1 MASFFFNNYRSA
13 YRRTLLQIQIIFT
26 TMEIEQLKQTIQ
38 AKGFKVEHYESPMQ
52 FNIIVQTKTGDH
64 CFGEIF
70 TGCNVND
77 RITIKNRACE
87 KLKEL
92 IKQN

>member
-1 MASFFFNNYRSA
+1 MVAD
-13 YRRTLLQIQIIFT
+13 
-26 TMEIEQLKQTIQ
+26 IEQLKQTIQ
-38 AKGFKVEHYESPMQ
+38 AKGFKVEHYESPVQ

-70 TGCNVND
+70 TGCNVNE
-77 RITIKNRACE
+77 RITIKNRACQ

>member
-1 MASFFFNNYRSA
+1 MG
-13 YRRTLLQIQIIFT
+13 
-26 TMEIEQLKQTIQ
+26 IEELKIEVQK
-38 AKGFKVEHYESPMQ
+38 KGFNVEHYESPVQ
-52 FNIIVQTKTGDH
+52 FNIIVKTKTGEH

-70 TGCNVND
+70 TGCNINE

>member
-1 MASFFFNNYRSA
+1 MVAD
-13 YRRTLLQIQIIFT
+13 
-26 TMEIEQLKQTIQ
+26 IEQLKQTIQ
-38 AKGFKVEHYESPMQ
+38 AKGFRVEHYESPMQ

-70 TGCNVND
+70 TGCNINE
-77 RITIKNRACE
+77 RITTKNRACE

>member
-1 MASFFFNNYRSA
+1 MIAD
-13 YRRTLLQIQIIFT
+13 
-26 TMEIEQLKQTIQ
+26 IEQLKQQVQ
-38 AKGFKVEHYESPMQ
+38 AKGYKIVNYHESPMQ

-70 TGCNVND
+70 TGCNVNE
-77 RITIKNRACE
+77 RIIIKNRACE